1 MAFKTS
7 ESRRKAWVQVKET
20 LIEKHPRIA
29 KMMEEAMEEVLAHT
43 HFPEEH
49 WRKIYT
55 SNPIERLN
63 KEIKRRTNCVGI
75 FPNDDALM
83 RLIGSIL
90 IQQDENW
97 MDSKAFLKPES
108 FEKHSIEN
116 A

>member
-20 LIEKHPRIA
+20 LREKHPKIA
-29 KMMEEAMEEVLAHT
+29 EMMEEAMEDILAHT

-90 IQQDENW
+90 IQQDEDW
-97 MDSKAFLKPES
+97 MDSKAFLKPAS
-108 FEKHSIEN
+108 FEKTLN
-116 A
+116 